1 MLRASVDVYAASNV
15 PAITK
20 GIMPGKYQEGMLNLS
35 LLGSIGYPLVVLWVF
50 NEYKH

>member
-35 LLGSIGYPLVVLWVF
+35 LLGSIGYPMLVLWVF
-50 NEYKH
+50 NK